1 MLDRLGI
8 NPIEIYQ
15 DFLFAQRIK
24 SGFNMAAPKIGL
36 ICGSLRKG
44 SINKSLEGALAKRLE
59 QAGATAH
66 IIDLGEY
73 ELPLFHGDLT
83 TPPNA
88 ATLIKAM
95 SGCDGIIIISPEYN
109 GGLPPLLKNVID
121 WTSTIG
127 REHLDGPIYAIASCS
142 PGPMS
147 GIMVMRQINYI
158 LTRLHAELV
167 PVQLGCGNAETA
179 FDKEG
184 NLIAQPA
191 ADLADKMIGQLLSR
205 IAQKANG

>member
-1 MLDRLGI
+1 MLDRFGI

-15 DFLFAQRIK
+15 DFLLAQRIK
-24 SGFNMAAPKIGL
+24 SGFKMAAFNIGL

-44 SINKSLEGALAKRLE
+44 SINKALEGALAKRLE
-59 QAGATAH
+59 AAGADTN
-66 IIDLGEY
+66 IIDLNDF
-73 ELPLFHGDLT
+73 ELPLFHGDLK
-83 TPPNA
+83 TPPKLA
-88 ATLIKAM
+88 ALAQAM
-95 SGCDGIIIISPEYN
+95 ADCDGIIIISPEYN
-109 GGLPPLLKNVID
+109 GGLPPLLKNAID
-121 WTSTIG
+121 WTSTFG

-179 FDKEG
+179 FDNKG
-184 NLIAQPA
+184 RLIAQPA
-191 ADLADKMIGQLLSR
+191 SDLADKMIEQLFSR
-205 IAQKANG
+205 IAQKG